1 MDEQN
6 TATDRLTIQN
16 LPLIVHDLFARAQ
29 HELVPG
35 ATRPA
40 ELFVRYLRRKPGRGL
55 AVIYD
60 ASERLP
66 HRQRATAVHRAISL
80 TLGEQALAGSSIPI
94 TSTQAQQAAL
104 APHSAGIDVIRMDE
118 DRKSTRLN
126 SSHANIS
133 YAVFCLKK

>member
-6 TATDRLTIQN
+6 TAADRLTIQN

-66 HRQRATAVHRAISL
+66 RRQRATAIHRAISL
-80 TLGEQALAGSSIPI
+80 TLGEQALAGSSIRI

-104 APHSAGIDVIRMDE
+104 APHSAGIVQAPELDIALQAFPAD
-118 DRKSTRLN
+118 
-126 SSHANIS
+126 SSLPKLAD
-133 YAVFCLKK
+133 